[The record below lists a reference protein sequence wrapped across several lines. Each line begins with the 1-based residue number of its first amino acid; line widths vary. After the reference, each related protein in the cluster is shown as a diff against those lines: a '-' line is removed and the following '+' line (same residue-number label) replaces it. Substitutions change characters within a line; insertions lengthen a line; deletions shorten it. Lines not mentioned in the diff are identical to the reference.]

1 MNANFKAFGTKAW
14 GITDTGITFK
24 DEHFLFSEITDVRLQ
39 NNTSSSLIN
48 GVILI
53 TARGKQCI
61 LAFPFKQ
68 KAEAEA
74 ALSILQQS
82 YAKAEE
88 VKIRE
93 EKENVDIVYQ
103 ITGVRGRSLK
113 VFSDRCVIKV
123 TANLGS
129 FLTGN
134 VSDGEKT
141 IYYADC
147 VGVQF
152 KESGIQ
158 IGYLQLETAA
168 NTMNQRANNFFNE
181 NSFTFDLSTTT
192 NEKMREVR
200 DYIQG
205 QIRAMKSGNHFS
217 QPTALSVTDELKKYK
232 ELLDMEIITQEEFDA
247 KKKQLL
253 GL

>member
-1 MNANFKAFGTKAW
+1 MGICGICGKNTGLMGPRLHKAKSWLCTDCLKKAGGYGNAPLNGTL
-14 GITDTGITFK
+14 
-24 DEHFLFSEITDVRLQ
+24 EDVRKAIEKYDVKHNEEINVAVADGAVYFLQ
-39 NNTSSSLIN
+39 
-48 GVILI
+48 
-53 TARGKQCI
+53 
-61 LAFPFKQ
+61 
-68 KAEAEA
+68 
-74 ALSILQQS
+74 
-82 YAKAEE
+82 
-88 VKIRE
+88 
-93 EKENVDIVYQ
+93 
-103 ITGVRGRSLK
+103 GVRGRKLTVYEDK
-113 VFSDRCVIKV
+113 AVIEV
-123 TANLGS
+123 EATIGS

-141 IYYADC
+141 IYYSDC

-168 NTMNQRANNFFNE
+168 STMNQRANNFFNE

-200 DYIQG
+200 DYIQA
-205 QIRAMKSGNHFS
+205 QIRATKNGSKNPQTS
-217 QPTALSVTDELKKYK
+217 LSAADEIKKYK
-232 ELLDMEIITQEEFDA
+232 ELLDIGVITQEEFDA

>member
-1 MNANFKAFGTKAW
+1 MGPRLHKAKSWLCTDCLNKAGGYSNAPLYG
-14 GITDTGITFK
+14 
-24 DEHFLFSEITDVRLQ
+24 
-39 NNTSSSLIN
+39 SLDDIREAIN
-48 GVILI
+48 RYEVKH
-53 TARGKQCI
+53 T
-61 LAFPFKQ
+61 
-68 KAEAEA
+68 
-74 ALSILQQS
+74 
-82 YAKAEE
+82 EE
-88 VKIRE
+88 V
-93 EKENVDIVYQ
+93 NVAVSDGAVYFLQ
-103 ITGVRGRSLK
+103 GVRGRK
-113 VFSDRCVIKV
+113 MTVYPDKAVIK
-123 TANLGS
+123 TEATIGS

-134 VSDGEKT
+134 ISDGEKT
-141 IYYADC
+141 IYYSDC

-192 NEKMREVR
+192 NEQMKEVR

-205 QIRAMKSGNHFS
+205 QIRAIKNGNNAPQS
-217 QPTALSVTDELKKYK
+217 TTISAADELKKYK
-232 ELLDMEIITQEEFDA
+232 ELLDMGAITQDEFDA

>member
-1 MNANFKAFGTKAW
+1 MNATFKAFGTSEW
-14 GITDTGITFK
+14 SITDSGITFK
-24 DEHFLFSEITDVRLQ
+24 NEHYLFDEITEVRLQ
-39 NNTSSSLIN
+39 NTTNSSLLN
-48 GVILI
+48 GVIVI
-53 TARGKQCI
+53 TARGKQCV

-68 KAEAEA
+68 KEEAEK
-74 ALSILQQS
+74 ALTILQNNF
-82 YAKAEE
+82 ANAES
-88 VKIRE
+88 VRVRE

-103 ITGVRGRSLK
+103 IKGVRGRNLK
-113 VFSDRCVIKV
+113 VFADRCIIKV

-152 KESGIQ
+152 KEAGIQ

-168 NTMNQRANNFFNE
+168 NTMNQKSDNFFNE
-181 NSFTFDLSTTT
+181 NSFTFDISTTT
-192 NEKMREVR
+192 NEQMREVR

-205 QIRAMKSGNHFS
+205 QIRAIKNGNNAPQATTFS
-217 QPTALSVTDELKKYK
+217 AADELKKYK
-232 ELLDMEIITQEEFDA
+232 ELLDMGAITQEEFEA

-253 GL
+253 GF